1 MEKRVIQASLVLK
14 DLQGHQEDLVLWG
27 PLVSKGQ
34 RVIWSYQERKDKKE
48 KEDWMGPQDFWGH
61 VDKMVGMDVL
71 EKEGILGLEG
81 TIRMQPPVREG
92 FLDCQALQGKQDPR
106 GLQDW
111 DFQAHQEREAY
122 QESPGAQE

>member
-27 PLVSKGQ
+27 PPASKGQ
-34 RVIWSYQERKDKKE
+34 RVIWSYQERKGKKE
-48 KEDWMGPQDFWGH
+48 KEDWMGPQDFRGRM
-61 VDKMVGMDVL
+61 DKMVRMDVL
-71 EKEGILGLEG
+71 EKEEIPGLEG
-81 TIRMQPPVREG
+81 TIRMQPLVREG
-92 FLDCQALQGKQDPR
+92 FPDCQALQGKQDPR

-122 QESPGAQE
+122 QESPGAQA

>member
-34 RVIWSYQERKDKKE
+34 RVIWSYQERKGKKE
-48 KEDWMGPQDFWGH
+48 KEDWMGPQDFRGH
-61 VDKMVGMDVL
+61 MDKMVGMDVL
-71 EKEGILGLEG
+71 EKEGIPGLEG
-81 TIRMQPPVREG
+81 TIRMQPLVREG
-92 FLDCQALQGKQDPR
+92 FPDYQALQGKQDLR

-122 QESPGAQE
+122 QESPGAQA